1 MALRSIVL
9 GTVDFTASVLQKL
22 VAIGQAPMAVL
33 TRLTPGRHS
42 DFFDLEPYCLEHNI
56 PLLKND
62 RANSPEALAWM
73 KGFDPDIIFCSGWSE
88 ILKKSFLELPKI
100 GVVGYHP
107 ALIPENRGR
116 HPIIW
121 ALVLGLKETGS
132 TFFMMDE
139 GADTGDILSQE
150 RIPVSLKDDADSLY
164 SKIKVTACRQL
175 EILVPLLESGE
186 FLRLAQDHSKA
197 NFWRTRTAI
206 DGKIDFRMSGMS
218 VYNLVRALTR
228 PYPGAHIEKK
238 GLEAKVWK
246 VSLPLEAP
254 ANIEPGKVIEADGN
268 RILIKCGD
276 SAVYLEDHEIYPIPK
291 VGDYF

>member
-9 GTVDFTASVLQKL
+9 GTVDFTASVIEKL
-22 VAIGQAPMAVL
+22 LAIGHSPMGVL

-42 DFFDLEPYCLEHNI
+42 DFFDLEPICQKYNI
-56 PLLKND
+56 PVLRSD
-62 RANSPEALAWM
+62 SANSPEALDWM
-73 KGFDPDIIFCSGWSE
+73 KGFDPDFVFCTGWSE
-88 ILKKSFLELPKI
+88 IIKKPFLDLPRV

-150 RIPVSLKDDADSLY
+150 RIPVNLKDDAASLY

-186 FLRLAQDHSKA
+186 FLRLRQDHSRA

-218 VYNLVRALTR
+218 VYNLVRALSK

-238 GLEAKVWK
+238 GVEAKVWK
-246 VSLPLEAP
+246 VSLPQDAP
-254 ANIEPGKVIEADGN
+254 ANIEPGKVIGIDGSK
-268 RILIKCGD
+268 ILVKCGD
-276 SAVYLEDHEIYPIPK
+276 SAVYLVDHEINPVPK